1 MAERAARACGCCARR
16 RDRRLEKRQTVR
28 CANSWRMLLPLWR
41 TDPDYLALRNSHDRY
56 ERVHHHWR
64 VRWRSGADDHS
75 LRPKRRGR
83 DCQQLRASAALL
95 IEWLMIC

>member
-1 MAERAARACGCCARR
+1 
-16 RDRRLEKRQTVR
+16 
-28 CANSWRMLLPLWR
+28 MLLPLWR